1 LATILTYP
9 NDTVRRRLQM
19 QGAGGATRKYRHAWD
34 CYKQLAR
41 NEGWTA
47 YYRGLT
53 PTLVRAIP
61 NMGVQFATYD
71 FLKNLMG
78 DGPKR

>member
-1 LATILTYP
+1 
-9 NDTVRRRLQM
+9 M
-19 QGAGGATRKYRHAWD
+19 TRQYRNAWD
-34 CYKQLAR
+34 CYVKLAR

-53 PTLVRAIP
+53 PTLVRAMP

-71 FLKNLMG
+71 FLKSLI
-78 DGPKR
+78 D